1 MKNFQQN
8 LFIVLALGLCS
19 LCAWQWYEQT
29 VQRDEIQAQNQMLYE
44 RDASIQ
50 NDTNS
55 IASLNTKVDEMDG
68 RITELKGTVTTNEQ
82 VMAAQTVQI
91 EGLRFDNATFT
102 NEIAQ
107 YKVAVDTLETK
118 LKEADG
124 DIDKQNQTITNL
136 LAQRNDL

>member
-8 LFIVLALGLCS
+8 LFVVLALGLCG

-55 IASLNTKVDEMDG
+55 IASLNAKVDEMDG
-68 RITELKGTVTTNEQ
+68 RITQLKGAVATNEQ
-82 VMAAQTVQI
+82 VLAWQTAQI
-91 EGLRFDNATFT
+91 EGLRFDNATVT

-107 YKVAVDTLETK
+107 YKVAVNTLETK
-118 LKEADG
+118 LKDANG
-124 DIDKQNQTITNL
+124 DIDKQNQTINNL
-136 LAQRNDL
+136 LSQRN

>member
-8 LFIVLALGLCS
+8 LFIVLALGLCG

-50 NDTNS
+50 TDTNS
-55 IASLNTKVDEMDG
+55 IASLNAKVDEMDG
-68 RITELKGTVTTNEQ
+68 RITQLKGTVATNEQ
-82 VMAAQTVQI
+82 VMAAQRAQI

-118 LKEADG
+118 
-124 DIDKQNQTITNL
+124 
-136 LAQRNDL
+136 